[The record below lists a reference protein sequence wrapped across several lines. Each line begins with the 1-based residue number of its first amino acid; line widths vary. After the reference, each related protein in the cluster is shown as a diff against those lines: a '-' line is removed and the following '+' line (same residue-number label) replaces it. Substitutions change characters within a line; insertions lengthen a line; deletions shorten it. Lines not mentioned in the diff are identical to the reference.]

1 MYALLT
7 PAIIAIANI
16 LDKFIMSK
24 KIENVSAYYIIVGVV
39 YVIITSLIFTYM
51 GFPRLDLYY
60 ASLFMIMGLMLGA
73 CIIIYFKAMQIDE
86 VSRLIALNE
95 VMPLFIAILAF
106 LFLDERFTLIKY
118 IGVIIIVVG
127 GVIVGIDPHTRMI
140 RKVFLYIMPYIILLS
155 VLNILDKYM
164 MDYFSFWEVYSLLAM
179 IAGMIMIVFGIINNG
194 LKEVWTIKGVVG
206 FTVLSEV
213 LTVSASLIYL
223 KALSL
228 GPVTLVSSL
237 STIQPLYVLLYATI
251 LSVFFPS
258 IIKEVLHKKD
268 FSFKIT
274 GTVLITIGAIL
285 LTINMSRTT

>member
-127 GVIVGIDPHTRMI
+127 GVIVGIDPHTKMI
-140 RKVFLYIMPYIILLS
+140 RKVVLYIMPYIILLS

-194 LKEVWTIKGVVG
+194 LKEVWTIKRVVG
-206 FTVLSEV
+206 FTVLSEI

-251 LSVFFPS
+251 LSVFFPN

-285 LTINMSRTT
+285 LTINI